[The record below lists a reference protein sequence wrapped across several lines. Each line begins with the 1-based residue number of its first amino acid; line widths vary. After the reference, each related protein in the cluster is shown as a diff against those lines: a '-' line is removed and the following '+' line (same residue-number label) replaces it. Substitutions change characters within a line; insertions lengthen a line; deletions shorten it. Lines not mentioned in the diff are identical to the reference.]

1 MKLHARI
8 LSSCCLLFALIFNS
22 GAHADELPELNTI
35 LNQHWEALGGM
46 RNWSKIESIRFK
58 GTIEREGQIVDIFI
72 VKKRPNQIRATITL
86 PMPGREDETV
96 QIIRAHDG
104 KTAWTA
110 IRHSG
115 ETAMR
120 KTVLPP
126 DEAAELLADAGVLPP
141 LIQAW
146 RNGADLRLLA
156 QSDIDGQSMFI
167 IQAQAKDTG
176 PNNTYYLSSE
186 TYLLHAYESH
196 DASKGTTRTSFTEY
210 MTHAGIKLPARSS
223 IESNQTGH
231 SIMITESVDVGVGI
245 FPEYFSP
252 AAAMETVQNMN

>member
-1 MKLHARI
+1 MSAI
-8 LSSCCLLFALIFNS
+8 LFNT
-22 GAHADELPELNTI
+22 GATADELPELNTI
-35 LNQHWEALGGM
+35 LKQHWEAMGGM

-86 PMPGREDETV
+86 PVPGSEDETV

-110 IRHSG
+110 IRRSG
-115 ETAMR
+115 EAAMR

-141 LIQAW
+141 LIKAW
-146 RNGADLRLLA
+146 RNGEDLRLLEKRE
-156 QSDIDGQSMFI
+156 IDGQSFFI
-167 IQAQAKDTG
+167 IQTQNKDSG
-176 PNNTYYLSSE
+176 PSSTFYLSSE
-186 TYLLHAYESH
+186 SYLLDAYENH
-196 DASKGTTRTSFTEY
+196 DSSKGTTRTSLNEY
-210 MTHAGIKLPARSS
+210 ITHAGIKLPARSS

-245 FPEYFSP
+245 FPEYFSLP
-252 AAAMETVQNMN
+252 TAMETVQNMN